1 MIFLIPLVVVAILLW
16 FRYVSKGR
24 FQ

>member
-24 FQ
+24 FE